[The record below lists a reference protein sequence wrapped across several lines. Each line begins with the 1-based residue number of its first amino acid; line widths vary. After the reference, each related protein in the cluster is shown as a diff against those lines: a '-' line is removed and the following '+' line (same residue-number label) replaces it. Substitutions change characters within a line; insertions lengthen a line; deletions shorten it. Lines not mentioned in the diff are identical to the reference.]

1 MPRPDSVHHQI
12 EVSVLTKHLPEQSE
26 PDAKRYTFAYTVR
39 IYNTGRV
46 AARLLNRHWVISDGD
61 GRVQEVRGAGVV
73 GEQPHLKPGESFQY
87 TSGTVIETPVGS
99 MRGTYE
105 MVADDGTRFKA
116 QIPAFSLT
124 AASLH

>member
-12 EVSVLTKHLPEQSE
+12 EVSVLAKHLPEQSE
-26 PDAKRYTFAYTVR
+26 PDANRYAFAYTVR
-39 IYNTGRV
+39 IHNTGRV
-46 AARLLNRHWVISDGD
+46 AARLLNRHWLISDGD
-61 GRVQEVRGAGVV
+61 GRVLEVRGAGVV

-87 TSGTVIETPVGS
+87 TSGTIIETPVGS
-99 MRGTYE
+99 MRGSYE
-105 MVADDGTRFKA
+105 MVADDGTRFEA